1 MSDKIYSDN
10 GKLIRGVFMK
20 QGTLVDS
27 NDRPIQPEFFTLS
40 KLKWTYFIS
49 LRPDNPNGEL
59 SQKSHKGRSRR
70 ESFWRTF
77 VYKLR
82 RAFNLNSKDFK
93 WVGTSEG
100 EAVDGN
106 PHMHGLVKLTQRGK
120 RKVGPNFNSV
130 AESVLAEM
138 KETKDKERV
147 GGDSFETVD
156 ARIDRVSDSQK
167 DRERVSSYFCK
178 RDGARREKDFWFPSK

>member
-1 MSDKIYSDN
+1 IMSDKIYSDN
-10 GKLIRGVFMK
+10 GKLIKGVFMK
-20 QGTLVDS
+20 QGALVDS

-77 VYKLR
+77 VNKLR

-167 DRERVSSYFCK
+167 DRER
-178 RDGARREKDFWFPSK
+178 